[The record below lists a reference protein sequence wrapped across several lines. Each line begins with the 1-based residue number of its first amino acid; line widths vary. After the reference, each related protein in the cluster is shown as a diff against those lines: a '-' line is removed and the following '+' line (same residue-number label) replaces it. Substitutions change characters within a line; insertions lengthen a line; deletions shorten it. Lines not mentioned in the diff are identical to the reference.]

1 MQRRRSTI
9 CKARLLTGEMASALV
24 AGMTGPFRLA
34 ALTATMLLG
43 ISSASFAA
51 CQPPAAFGQ
60 WLQGFKKEAVG
71 QGISPNVVSMALDG
85 LIYDPSVIAKDR
97 GQSVFAQTF
106 LQFSDRMVNN
116 NRLQIGSSLLK
127 KNAPV
132 FAKIQQQFGVPG
144 PVLVGFWGL
153 ETDFGK
159 VMGNMETLRSLA
171 TLAFDCRRPD
181 EFRTQLMDALRVI
194 QRGDLSPPE
203 MRGPWAGEVG
213 QFQFVPSVYWQY
225 AVDFEGNGKRDL
237 IHDTP
242 DALASAANYLKGLGW
257 QAGQPWLEEVRVP
270 AEMDWASADV
280 TIKKPRAFWA
290 KQGVTYPSGKE
301 VPADNTPTSL
311 LLPMGRNGPAFLA
324 YPNFDVYLQWNQ
336 SLVYSTSAGY
346 YATRLA
352 GAPAMSR
359 GNGPLEPLSQ
369 AQTKQLQQLLA
380 KRGYDVG
387 KIDGVVGA
395 ASRNAIRE
403 MQVKFG
409 LPADGYPT
417 AELLAK
423 LGGG

>member
-1 MQRRRSTI
+1 
-9 CKARLLTGEMASALV
+9 MASALL
-24 AGMTGPFRLA
+24 AGMTGPFRFA

-43 ISSASFAA
+43 FSSASFAA
-51 CQPPAAFGQ
+51 CQPPANFPK
-60 WLQGFKKEAVG
+60 WLAGFKQEAVA
-71 QGISPNVVSMALDG
+71 QGISPDVVSMTLDG
-85 LIYDPSVIAKDR
+85 LTYDPAVIAKDR

-116 NRLQIGSSLLK
+116 NRLQLGSSLLK
-127 KNAPV
+127 KNAAV

-171 TLAFDCRRPD
+171 TLAFDCRRPE
-181 EFRTQLMDALRVI
+181 EFKEQLLNALRVV
-194 QRGDLSPPE
+194 QRGDLAPAE

-213 QFQFVPSVYWQY
+213 QFQFVPKVYFEY
-225 AVDFEGNGKRDL
+225 AVDFDGNGKRDL
-237 IHDTP
+237 VKSTP

-270 AEMDWASADV
+270 DEMDWASADV

-290 KQGVTYPSGKE
+290 KQGVTYPNGKA
-301 VPADNTPTSL
+301 VPADNTPTAL
-311 LLPMGRNGPAFLA
+311 VLPMGRNGPAFLA
-324 YPNFDVYLQWNQ
+324 YPNFEVYLEWNK

-359 GNGPLEPLSQ
+359 GKGPLEPLSQ
-369 AQTKQLQQLLA
+369 AQTKQLQQILT

-403 MQVKFG
+403 MQAKFG

-417 AELLAK
+417 AELLSQ